1 GMDNY
6 PAHMKSWIRSL
17 ADAVPIKRMGTESEV
32 SSAICFLL
40 SPGAAFISGDCLR
53 IDGAASQGGRV
64 WPMPKAK
71 NNEPYNGFHRAVT
84 PKVLS
89 DD

>member
-1 GMDNY
+1 MDNY
-6 PAHMKSWIRSL
+6 PANMKSWIRSL

-32 SSAICFLL
+32 SSAFCVLL
-40 SPGAAFISGDCLR
+40 SPGGAVSSGDSR
-53 IDGAASQGGRV
+53 RMDGAADKGGSV

-71 NNEPYNGFHRAVT
+71 KNEPYNGFHRAVT